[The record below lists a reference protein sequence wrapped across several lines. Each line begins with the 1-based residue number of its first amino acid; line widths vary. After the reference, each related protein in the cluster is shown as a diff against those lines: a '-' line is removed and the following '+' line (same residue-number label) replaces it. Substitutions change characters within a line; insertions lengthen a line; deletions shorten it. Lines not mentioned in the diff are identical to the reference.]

1 MHNRLTNVGVFLCF
15 FFKFTTLKTV
25 HNAKNQMVDFSFKQI
40 FFLLRVFLV
49 ACNNI

>member
-1 MHNRLTNVGVFLCF
+1 MLGFLWVF

-25 HNAKNQMVDFSFKQI
+25 HKAKNQMVDFSFKQI